1 MSIATPSRSSSAST
15 MRAWISES
23 QPGTC
28 AALVS
33 RVIGRARRAPVSAAT
48 VSAMRPSSAASFMSR
63 PHSYPRDARQNPR
76 PVDRVAMALHEFDH
90 RRESVVAEP
99 ARLEA
104 ELQQPVMGWA
114 IVMLVAL
121 AARIADGADR
131 HVETKLP
138 PDLAHPFGQF
148 EHRKYFGELVEDA
161 QLAWRG
167 RRGDDQRET
176 LQRVAQ
182 IEIAAPLMPLAIDR
196 QRHAARGLRGETVD
210 HRTKQIVV
218 MEMRE

>member
-33 RVIGRARRAPVSAAT
+33 RVIGRTRRAPVSAAT
-48 VSAMRPSSAASFMSR
+48 VSAMRPSSAVSFMSR

-104 ELQQPVMGWA
+104 ELQQPVMGRA

-131 HVETKLP
+131 HVEAKLP
-138 PDLAHPFGQF
+138 PEF

-176 LQRVAQ
+176 LQRIAQ

-196 QRHAARGLRGETVD
+196 
-210 HRTKQIVV
+210 
-218 MEMRE
+218 